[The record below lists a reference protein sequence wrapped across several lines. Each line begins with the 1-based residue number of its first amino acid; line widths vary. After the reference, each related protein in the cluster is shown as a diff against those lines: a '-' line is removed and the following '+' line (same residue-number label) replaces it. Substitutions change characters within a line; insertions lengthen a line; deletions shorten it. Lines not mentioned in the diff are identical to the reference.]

1 MNINQATVD
10 LVKRFEGLR
19 LTSYKDSVG
28 VWTIG
33 YGTTS
38 RAGLGVSV
46 GAGMTITEAQAEEY
60 LRLGLEKFAK
70 SITRGFKVTA
80 SDNEFGAML
89 SLAYNI
95 GPGAFL
101 KSTCLKRFNAGDTA
115 GAAEA
120 LTWFNKAGGKKLRG
134 LVRRRQAEQDL
145 MLLDVPAEITP
156 VADPERGRA
165 QSNTNR
171 GLAATAVAYLAS
183 NVESV
188 KTFVGEYS
196 ELIGITPQQFFIGI
210 IVLGLGFL
218 AWRRN
223 RKFVAGDR

>member
-1 MNINQATVD
+1 MHINQATVD

-46 GAGMTITEAQAEEY
+46 GAGMTITEGQAEDY
-60 LRLGLEKFAK
+60 LRSGLEKFAK
-70 SITRGFKVTA
+70 SIKPGITA
-80 SDNEFGAML
+80 PATANEFGAML

-101 KSTCLKRFNAGDTA
+101 KSTCLNRFNAGDTA

-120 LTWFNKAGGKKLRG
+120 LTWFNKAGGQKLRG
-134 LVRRRQAEQDL
+134 LVRRRQAEHDL
-145 MLLDVPAEITP
+145 MLTDVPVEQTPPADAERTKTNSTTLQAAAGTAIAGAGGVFTALSRLDP
-156 VADPERGRA
+156 TAQAIVAVC
-165 QSNTNR
+165 
-171 GLAATAVAYLAS
+171 AALCV
-183 NVESV
+183 
-188 KTFVGEYS
+188 F
-196 ELIGITPQQFFIGI
+196 
-210 IVLGLGFL
+210 GLGWI
-218 AWRRN
+218 ARERI
-223 RKFVAGDR
+223 RKWAAGDK